1 MKKLT
6 HAVVFVLVFIF
17 IACDKETEENN
28 SITEITEYVFT
39 DNGYDNENTTYSPS
53 QLNIADGLSI
63 IKSKKEFRKIFSLYP
78 QLKPID
84 FSTANF
90 LIITEKVSYGVS
102 SIKTS
107 IDSLASGVYN
117 INVNINLQYTTAL
130 ERWSV
135 AYIVPKYI
143 TDKDV
148 ELSVNYYAGGQKLDL

>member
-78 QLKPID
+78 Q
-84 FSTANF
+84 
-90 LIITEKVSYGVS
+90 
-102 SIKTS
+102 
-107 IDSLASGVYN
+107 
-117 INVNINLQYTTAL
+117 
-130 ERWSV
+130 
-135 AYIVPKYI
+135 
-143 TDKDV
+143 
-148 ELSVNYYAGGQKLDL
+148 